1 MWGHRLSIDGWS
13 GVPQG
18 SHLGH
23 RCSSRLLIRFVICLL
38 IMNVFYV
45 LKMHRFVKDTSD
57 ASAQLWLVWQY
68 VRCLILF
75 YYVINGQSLE
85 RCQGMR
91 YLAIL
96 MDAAINFDSH
106 IDQQIAKINRT
117 LGFVKRN
124 AKQFDDPSV
133 TKSLSVLWFV
143 LTNTALFVRIHSL
156 EDSLDLTQFNLGFG
170 LWAFRAL

>member
-1 MWGHRLSIDGWS
+1 
-13 GVPQG
+13 
-18 SHLGH
+18 
-23 RCSSRLLIRFVICLL
+23 
-38 IMNVFYV
+38 
-45 LKMHRFVKDTSD
+45 
-57 ASAQLWLVWQY
+57 
-68 VRCLILF
+68 
-75 YYVINGQSLE
+75 
-85 RCQGMR
+85 
-91 YLAIL
+91 

-170 LWAFRAL
+170 L